1 MTDRGSDAW
10 LSLDEAASRLGVSR
24 LKVREAIAAGALSA
38 RRDNQGFWRVSLE
51 AANEASQRV
60 ASTRLAPPQLVE
72 ILFDEVEETS
82 ASLAERNAE
91 VEKLSA
97 LVARQQQT
105 LDRAMRLLEAAEAAE
120 TEASRER
127 LVSLNEKSHALLD
140 RALTEL
146 EARSA
151 ELVKVGGLLDRAMGA
166 AAGLDAEVARQT
178 EVVTRQRAL
187 LDRLFAIAQAGLER
201 VAGRSPSR
209 WLSRWRGSGG

>member
-1 MTDRGSDAW
+1 
-10 LSLDEAASRLGVSR
+10 
-24 LKVREAIAAGALSA
+24 
-38 RRDNQGFWRVSLE
+38 
-51 AANEASQRV
+51 
-60 ASTRLAPPQLVE
+60 
-72 ILFDEVEETS
+72 
-82 ASLAERNAE
+82 
-91 VEKLSA
+91 
-97 LVARQQQT
+97 
-105 LDRAMRLLEAAEAAE
+105 MRLLEAAEAAE